1 MVGIPVGWC
10 RAGRSSLAASV
21 VAAPR
26 TTDLSP
32 VRLRLAV
39 LAPPLQRQRR
49 MLPCAATGATE
60 RPQLLSRPLVVM
72 DQVVELKRVN
82 LPGVHPREPIADV
95 LEQQTQL
102 VPLRRA
108 LSGKWAVEDSN
119 LQPWD

>member
-1 MVGIPVGWC
+1 
-10 RAGRSSLAASV
+10 
-21 VAAPR
+21 
-26 TTDLSP
+26 
-32 VRLRLAV
+32 
-39 LAPPLQRQRR
+39 
-49 MLPCAATGATE
+49 
-60 RPQLLSRPLVVM
+60 M

-82 LPGVHPREPIADV
+82 LPGVRPREPIADV